1 MGIFGFAFVTLRFIF
16 ALQRTRVKRGRAR

>member
-1 MGIFGFAFVTLRFIF
+1 MGILCFAFITLRFIF